1 MPSPNPPTPR
11 IYRDADASLDAL
23 AGERIAVLGYG
34 NQGRAQALNLRDSG
48 LDVVIGVRADETRAR
63 AVRDGFVAHE
73 PAEAVRGADVVML
86 LLPDEVMPD
95 VFHEQVRP
103 LLRAGAC
110 VEVASGY
117 NVAFGHLELP
127 ADVDVVMVAPRMI
140 GPGVREMYLSGRS
153 FPSFVAVHQDATGR
167 ARARMLA
174 IARGIGST
182 RAGCLELSCADE
194 AALDLFNEQGFGPA
208 FGMAL
213 TNAIGTLIEA
223 GFPPEAVLLEI
234 LHSGELAYT
243 LGRMV
248 RDGIVDQ
255 MDHHSHTSQYG
266 SMTRALRFLDLD
278 VRSRMQRVLEEIRSG
293 AFAREWSEERRK
305 GMPLYSRLREARL
318 QHPVREWEARVRA
331 AFALFDDEPREG
343 DEREAG

>member
-1 MPSPNPPTPR
+1 MSTAKPSSSPKV
-11 IYRDADASLDAL
+11 YRCADAPLEAL
-23 AGERIAVLGYG
+23 AGERIAVIGYG
-34 NQGRAQALNLRDSG
+34 NQGRSQALNLRDSG
-48 LDVVIGVRADETRAR
+48 LDVVIGVRADATRAR
-63 AVRDGFVAHE
+63 AEADGFAVFE
-73 PAEAVRGADVVML
+73 PAEAVARADVAML
-86 LLPDEVMPD
+86 LVPDEVMPEL
-95 VFHEQVRP
+95 FEQQLRP
-103 LLRAGAC
+103 VLREGAC

-117 NVAFGHLELP
+117 NVAFGHLDPP
-127 ADVDVVMVAPRMI
+127 AHADVVMVAPRMI
-140 GPGVREMYLSGRS
+140 GPGVRELYLAGRG
-153 FPSFVAVHQDATGR
+153 FPSFVCVHRDATGR

-213 TNAIGTLIEA
+213 TNAIHTLVDA

-248 RDGIVDQ
+248 TDGVVDQ

-278 VRSRMQRVLEEIRSG
+278 LRSRMEAVLADIRSG
-293 AFAREWSEERRK
+293 AFAREWSEERRA
-305 GMPLYSRLREARL
+305 GMPLYTRLREARL
-318 QHPVREWEARVRA
+318 QHPVRRWEERVRE
-331 AFALFDDEPREG
+331 AFGIGRTPMTESG
-343 DEREAG
+343 GV